1 MSSSRSRSLYPSNN
15 RQNKIRQISVSVSK
29 RAHTPTSWGRNS
41 QFFSLKNNC
50 SFLLNW
56 LHQDSGSRRSEV
68 HIRIQT
74 KSIQITT
81 NKFIAP
87 EKQHDQP
94 PNSGITRD
102 RDRETH
108 RSESKAR
115 AREAASVRMEATR
128 SASVWVLVRE
138 LRKPMRRRA
147 RVREAALW
155 SRWRA
160 RSAAKRSERSR
171 FRFSSTSL
179 LQFFNEILPSSPSPS
194 FLSSSAISF
203 SPPLPSPTP
212 SSFYRARLDGAGF
225 CLWHQNDGN
234 TPTRQRKF

>member
-15 RQNKIRQISVSVSK
+15 RQNKMRQISVSVSK
-29 RAHTPTSWGRNS
+29 WAHSPTSWGRNS

-56 LHQDSGSRRSEV
+56 LHQDSESRRSEV
-68 HIRIQT
+68 HIRIHT

-102 RDRETH
+102 RDRETN
-108 RSESKAR
+108 RSESKAW

-128 SASVWVLVRE
+128 PASMWVL
-138 LRKPMRRRA
+138 PMRRSA

-160 RSAAKRSERSR
+160 RSAANRSERSR

-179 LQFFNEILPSSPSPS
+179 LQFFNEILPYSPSPS

-203 SPPLPSPTP
+203 SLPPLGPPALL
-212 SSFYRARLDGAGF
+212 YRARLDGAGF